1 MSKANRKVRNRL
13 LAIHMR
19 EEDVMPNGD
28 AWDEATVIRDTLLE
42 AGETL
47 PKACRMAASHVRMW
61 GTALQPKAAPDVRP
75 KDVEEAPVTQVQ
87 EPKALPA
94 QAQRVARGEV
104 MRDTKGR
111 ILPRAT
117 QEAWEELRS
126 LANA

>member
-1 MSKANRKVRNRL
+1 MSTTRTARKVRNRL

-19 EEDVMPNGD
+19 EEGLTPNGD
-28 AWDEATVIRDTLLE
+28 AWQEATVIRDTLLE

-47 PKACRMAASHVRMW
+47 PQACRIAASHVRMW
-61 GTALQPKAAPDVRP
+61 GTALQPKDAPDVRP
-75 KDVEEAPVTQVQ
+75 EQAPVTQVQ

-94 QAQRVARGEV
+94 QAKRVQEGKV
-104 MRDTKGR
+104 MRDAKGR